1 MDAGADACKGVTN
14 MIKNFEQ
21 LKDMLRSMPV
31 RRRVAVTPAQD
42 EHTLEAVCRAY
53 QDGMVDPVLIGD
65 ESAIRGILE
74 KLGVSAEGITIIHI
88 QDPIESIQKAAD
100 LARAGEV
107 DCIMKGRTET
117 GTLMK
122 VLVNKE
128 RGIRKNDTMSLLA
141 FMESPNYHKVFAI
154 TDVGLLT
161 YPTKE
166 QKRAAI
172 INAVEAFH
180 ALGVEQPKV
189 AIIAAVE
196 KVNPKM
202 KETVAAGEIKEEGVE
217 GCIIEGPISYD
228 LAMDPQSAPVKGYE
242 SPVAGD
248 ADVLVMPDIVSGN
261 VAAKTVTV
269 IGGGRTGGVVLGAQV
284 PVLLV
289 SRAASADDKYMSIV
303 LAALV
308 GKN

>member
-1 MDAGADACKGVTN
+1 

-21 LKDMLRSMPV
+21 LKAMLKAMPV
-31 RRRVAVTPAQD
+31 KRKVAVVPAQD
-42 EHTLEAVCRAY
+42 EHTLEAISHAY
-53 QDGMVDPVLIGD
+53 KDGMVEPVLIGD
-65 ESAIRGILE
+65 EPKIREILAQIGTDAD
-74 KLGVSAEGITIIHI
+74 KMTIIHVE
-88 QDPIESIQKAAD
+88 DPVEAIQKAAD
-100 LARAGEV
+100 MARDGEV
-107 DCIMKGRTET
+107 DCIMKGKTET
-117 GTLMK
+117 GALMK
-122 VLVNKE
+122 VLVNRE

-161 YPTKE
+161 YPSKE
-166 QKRAAI
+166 QKKAAI
-172 INAVEAFH
+172 QNAVEAFH

-189 AIIAAVE
+189 AILAAVE

-202 KETVAAGEIKEEGVE
+202 KETVEAAEIKEESVD

-228 LAMDPQSAPVKGYE
+228 LAMDPASAPIKGYV

-248 ADVLVMPDIVSGN
+248 ADLLVVPDIVSGN
-261 VAAKTVTV
+261 IAAKTITV
-269 IGGGRTGGVVLGAQV
+269 IGGGRTGGVVLGAKV

-303 LAALV
+303 IAALV
-308 GKN
+308 GGK

>member
-1 MDAGADACKGVTN
+1 

-21 LKDMLRSMPV
+21 LKEMLKAMPV
-31 RRRVAVTPAQD
+31 KRKVAVVPAQD
-42 EHTLEAVCRAY
+42 EHTLEAISHAY
-53 QDGMVDPVLIGD
+53 KDGMVEPVLIGD
-65 ESAIRGILE
+65 EPKIREILAQIGTDAD
-74 KLGVSAEGITIIHI
+74 KMTIIHVEN
-88 QDPIESIQKAAD
+88 PVEAIQKAAD
-100 LARAGEV
+100 MARDGEV
-107 DCIMKGRTET
+107 DCIMKGKTET
-117 GTLMK
+117 GALMK
-122 VLVNKE
+122 VLVNRE

-161 YPTKE
+161 YPSKE
-166 QKRAAI
+166 QKKAAI
-172 INAVEAFH
+172 QNAVEAFH

-189 AIIAAVE
+189 AILAAVE

-202 KETVAAGEIKEEGVE
+202 KETVEAAEIKEEGVD

-228 LAMDPQSAPVKGYE
+228 LAMDPASAPIKGYV

-248 ADVLVMPDIVSGN
+248 ADLLVVPDIVSGN
-261 VAAKTVTV
+261 IAAKTITV
-269 IGGGRTGGVVLGAQV
+269 IGGGKTGGVVLGAKV

-303 LAALV
+303 IAALV
-308 GKN
+308 GGK

>member
-1 MDAGADACKGVTN
+1 

-21 LKDMLRSMPV
+21 LKEMLKAMPV
-31 RRRVAVTPAQD
+31 KRKVAVVPAQD
-42 EHTLEAVCRAY
+42 EHTLEAISHAY
-53 QDGMVDPVLIGD
+53 RDGMVEPVLIGD
-65 ESAIRGILE
+65 EPKIREILAQIGTDAD
-74 KLGVSAEGITIIHI
+74 KMTIIHVE
-88 QDPIESIQKAAD
+88 DPTEAIQKAAD
-100 LARAGEV
+100 MARDGEV
-107 DCIMKGRTET
+107 DCIMKGKTET
-117 GTLMK
+117 GALMK
-122 VLVNKE
+122 VLVNRE

-161 YPTKE
+161 YPSKD
-166 QKRAAI
+166 QKKAAI
-172 INAVEAFH
+172 QNAVEAFH

-189 AIIAAVE
+189 AILAAVE

-202 KETVAAGEIKEEGVE
+202 KETVEAAEIKEE

-228 LAMDPQSAPVKGYE
+228 LAMDPASAPIKGYV

-248 ADVLVMPDIVSGN
+248 ADLLVVPDIVSGN
-261 VAAKTVTV
+261 IAAKTITV
-269 IGGGRTGGVVLGAQV
+269 IGGGRTGGVVLGAKV

-303 LAALV
+303 IAALV
-308 GKN
+308 GSR

>member
-1 MDAGADACKGVTN
+1 

-21 LKDMLRSMPV
+21 LKEMLKAMPV
-31 RRRVAVTPAQD
+31 KRKVAVVPAQD
-42 EHTLEAVCRAY
+42 EHTLEAISHAY
-53 QDGMVDPVLIGD
+53 KDGMVEPVLIGD
-65 ESAIRGILE
+65 EPKIREILAQIGTDAD
-74 KLGVSAEGITIIHI
+74 KMTIIHVE
-88 QDPIESIQKAAD
+88 DPVEAIQKAAD
-100 LARAGEV
+100 MARDGEV
-107 DCIMKGRTET
+107 DCIMKGKTET
-117 GTLMK
+117 GALMK
-122 VLVNKE
+122 VLVNRE

-161 YPTKE
+161 YPSKD
-166 QKRAAI
+166 QKKAAI
-172 INAVEAFH
+172 QNAVEAFH

-189 AIIAAVE
+189 AILAAVE

-202 KETVAAGEIKEEGVE
+202 KETVEAAEIKEEGVE

-228 LAMDPQSAPVKGYE
+228 LAMDPASAPIKGYV

-248 ADVLVMPDIVSGN
+248 ADLLVVPDIVSGN
-261 VAAKTVTV
+261 IAAKTITV
-269 IGGGRTGGVVLGAQV
+269 IGGGRTGGVVLGAKV

-303 LAALV
+303 IAALV
-308 GKN
+308 GGR

>member
-1 MDAGADACKGVTN
+1 

-21 LKDMLRSMPV
+21 LKEMLKAMPV
-31 RRRVAVTPAQD
+31 KRKVAVVPAQD
-42 EHTLEAVCRAY
+42 EHTLEAISHAY
-53 QDGMVDPVLIGD
+53 RDGMVEPVLIGD
-65 ESAIRGILE
+65 EPKIREILAQIGTDAD
-74 KLGVSAEGITIIHI
+74 KMTIIHVE
-88 QDPIESIQKAAD
+88 DPTEAIQKAAD
-100 LARAGEV
+100 MARDGEV
-107 DCIMKGRTET
+107 YCIMKGKTET
-117 GTLMK
+117 GALMK
-122 VLVNKE
+122 VLVNRE

-161 YPTKE
+161 YPSKD
-166 QKRAAI
+166 QKKAAI
-172 INAVEAFH
+172 QNAVEAFH

-189 AIIAAVE
+189 AILAAVE

-202 KETVAAGEIKEEGVE
+202 KETVEAAEIKEEGVD

-228 LAMDPQSAPVKGYE
+228 LAMDPASAPIKGYV

-248 ADVLVMPDIVSGN
+248 ADLLVVPDIVSGN
-261 VAAKTVTV
+261 IAAKTITV
-269 IGGGRTGGVVLGAQV
+269 IGGGRTGGVVLGAKV

-303 LAALV
+303 IAALV
-308 GKN
+308 GGK

>member
-1 MDAGADACKGVTN
+1 

-21 LKDMLRSMPV
+21 LKEMLKAMPV
-31 RRRVAVTPAQD
+31 KRKVAVVPAQD
-42 EHTLEAVCRAY
+42 EHTLEAISHAY
-53 QDGMVDPVLIGD
+53 RDGMVEPVLIGD
-65 ESAIRGILE
+65 EPKIREILAQIGTDAD
-74 KLGVSAEGITIIHI
+74 KMTIIHVE
-88 QDPIESIQKAAD
+88 DPTEAIQKAAD
-100 LARAGEV
+100 MARDGEV
-107 DCIMKGRTET
+107 DCIMKGKTET
-117 GTLMK
+117 GALMK
-122 VLVNKE
+122 VLVNRE

-161 YPTKE
+161 YPSKD
-166 QKRAAI
+166 QKKAAI
-172 INAVEAFH
+172 QNAVEAFH

-189 AIIAAVE
+189 AILAAVE

-202 KETVAAGEIKEEGVE
+202 KETVEAAEIKEEGVD

-228 LAMDPQSAPVKGYE
+228 LAMDPASAPIKGYV

-248 ADVLVMPDIVSGN
+248 VDLLVVPDIVSGN
-261 VAAKTVTV
+261 IAAKTITV
-269 IGGGRTGGVVLGAQV
+269 IGGGRTGGVVLGAKV

-303 LAALV
+303 IAALV
-308 GKN
+308 GGK

>member
-1 MDAGADACKGVTN
+1 

-21 LKDMLRSMPV
+21 LKEMLKAMPV
-31 RRRVAVTPAQD
+31 KRKVAVVPAQD
-42 EHTLEAVCRAY
+42 EHTLEAISHAY
-53 QDGMVDPVLIGD
+53 RDGMVEPVLIGD
-65 ESAIRGILE
+65 EPKIREILAQIGTDAD
-74 KLGVSAEGITIIHI
+74 KMTIIHVE
-88 QDPIESIQKAAD
+88 DPVEAIQKAAD
-100 LARAGEV
+100 MARDGEV
-107 DCIMKGRTET
+107 DCIMKGKTET
-117 GTLMK
+117 GALMK
-122 VLVNKE
+122 VLVNRE

-161 YPTKE
+161 YPSKD
-166 QKRAAI
+166 QKKAAI
-172 INAVEAFH
+172 QNAVEAFH

-189 AIIAAVE
+189 AILAAVE

-202 KETVAAGEIKEEGVE
+202 KETVEAAEIKEEGVE

-228 LAMDPQSAPVKGYE
+228 LAMDPASAPIKGYV

-248 ADVLVMPDIVSGN
+248 ADLLVVPDIVSGN
-261 VAAKTVTV
+261 IAAKTITV
-269 IGGGRTGGVVLGAQV
+269 IGGGRTGGVVLGAKV

-303 LAALV
+303 IAALV
-308 GKN
+308 GSR

>member
-1 MDAGADACKGVTN
+1 

-21 LKDMLRSMPV
+21 LKEMLKAMPV
-31 RRRVAVTPAQD
+31 KRKVAVVPAQD
-42 EHTLEAVCRAY
+42 EHTLEAISHAY
-53 QDGMVDPVLIGD
+53 KDGMVEPVLIGD
-65 ESAIRGILE
+65 EPKIREILAQIGTDAD
-74 KLGVSAEGITIIHI
+74 KMTIIHVE
-88 QDPIESIQKAAD
+88 DPTEAIQKAAD
-100 LARAGEV
+100 MARDGEV
-107 DCIMKGRTET
+107 DCIMKGKTET
-117 GTLMK
+117 GALMK
-122 VLVNKE
+122 VLVNRE

-161 YPTKE
+161 YPSKE
-166 QKRAAI
+166 QKKAAI
-172 INAVEAFH
+172 QNAVEAFH

-189 AIIAAVE
+189 AILAAVE

-202 KETVAAGEIKEEGVE
+202 KETVEAAEIKEEGVD

-228 LAMDPQSAPVKGYE
+228 LAMDLASAPIKGYV

-248 ADVLVMPDIVSGN
+248 ADLLVVPDIVSGN
-261 VAAKTVTV
+261 IAAKTITV
-269 IGGGRTGGVVLGAQV
+269 IGGGRTGGVVLGAKV

-303 LAALV
+303 IAALV
-308 GKN
+308 GGK

>member
-1 MDAGADACKGVTN
+1 M

-21 LKDMLRSMPV
+21 LKDRLRAMPV
-31 RRRVAVTPAQD
+31 KRRVAVTPAQD
-42 EHTLEAVCRAY
+42 EHTLEAVSHAWK
-53 QDGMVDPVLIGD
+53 DGMVEPVLIGD
-65 ESAIRGILE
+65 EPAIREILD
-74 KLGVSAEGITIIHI
+74 KLGVHAEDMTIIDVK
-88 QDPIESIQKAAD
+88 DPIESIQKAAD
-100 LARAGEV
+100 MARAGDV
-107 DCIMKGRTET
+107 DCIMKGKTET
-117 GTLMK
+117 GALMK

-128 RGIRKNDTMSLLA
+128 HGIRKSDTMSLVG
-141 FMESPNYHKVFAI
+141 FMESPHYHKVFAI
-154 TDVGLLT
+154 TDPALLT

-166 QKRAAI
+166 QKKAAI
-172 INAVEAFH
+172 ANAVSAFH

-189 AIIAAVE
+189 AVLAAVE

-202 KETVAAGEIKEEGVE
+202 KETVEAAEIKAEGVE

-228 LAMDPQSAPVKGYE
+228 LAMDPEAASIKGYE

-248 ADVLVMPDIVSGN
+248 ADLLVVPDLVSGN
-261 VAAKTVTV
+261 IAAKTITV

>member
-1 MDAGADACKGVTN
+1 

-21 LKDMLRSMPV
+21 LKEMLKAMPV
-31 RRRVAVTPAQD
+31 KRKVAVVPAQD
-42 EHTLEAVCRAY
+42 EHTLEAISHAY
-53 QDGMVDPVLIGD
+53 KDGMVEPVLIGD
-65 ESAIRGILE
+65 EPKIREILAQIGTDAD
-74 KLGVSAEGITIIHI
+74 KMTIIHVE
-88 QDPIESIQKAAD
+88 DPVEAIQKAAD
-100 LARAGEV
+100 MARDGEV
-107 DCIMKGRTET
+107 DCIMKGKTET
-117 GTLMK
+117 GALMK
-122 VLVNKE
+122 VLVNRE

-161 YPTKE
+161 YPSKE
-166 QKRAAI
+166 QKKAAI
-172 INAVEAFH
+172 QNAVEAFH

-189 AIIAAVE
+189 AILAAVE

-202 KETVAAGEIKEEGVE
+202 KETVEAAEIKEEGVD

-228 LAMDPQSAPVKGYE
+228 LAMDPASAPIKGYV

-248 ADVLVMPDIVSGN
+248 ADLLVVPDIVSGN
-261 VAAKTVTV
+261 IAAKTITV
-269 IGGGRTGGVVLGAQV
+269 IGGGKTGGVVLGAKV

-303 LAALV
+303 IAALV
-308 GKN
+308 GGK